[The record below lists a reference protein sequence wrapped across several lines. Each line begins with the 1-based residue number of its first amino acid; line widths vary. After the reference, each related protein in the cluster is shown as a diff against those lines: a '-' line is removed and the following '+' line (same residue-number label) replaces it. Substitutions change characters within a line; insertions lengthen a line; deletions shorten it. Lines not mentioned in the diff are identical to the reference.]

1 MVKCGAQ
8 PVFYQYPAWSF
19 GTKRTDYGD
28 SDLDGPG
35 PAATNAK
42 STMGSTGPVYGPRRM
57 GARTERGPYG
67 DGYMAD
73 GAHYKPGYLSQEP
86 RAPAYGFGT
95 RPKTSPE
102 DGPSPQDYTF
112 NASWAAKTSSWG
124 PPPRTLRKAAGPQV
138 MVTRPAVTLA
148 KGPTFGLPYTSRI
161 DVTPGPL
168 DYQCHCGNGCCK
180 ACDTYAGVSFKGKL
194 PQMYGKVTTK
204 TPGPAAYHTECSTI
218 GVATAHCTTDGT
230 QSTSLRSRRRS

>member
-1 MVKCGAQ
+1 MAMLMVCCYTNA
-8 PVFYQYPAWSF
+8 
-19 GTKRTDYGD
+19 
-28 SDLDGPG
+28 DLDGPG

-57 GARTERGPYG
+57 GARTGCRRTALQSRFRKHNLVAWYAERGPYG

-124 PPPRTLRKAAGPQV
+124 PPPRWAICLCPN
-138 MVTRPAVTLA
+138 PLA
-148 KGPTFGLPYTSRI
+148 FW
-161 DVTPGPL
+161 
-168 DYQCHCGNGCCK
+168 
-180 ACDTYAGVSFKGKL
+180 
-194 PQMYGKVTTK
+194 
-204 TPGPAAYHTECSTI
+204 
-218 GVATAHCTTDGT
+218 
-230 QSTSLRSRRRS
+230 